1 MKNFAKLFLIFTILF
16 FTIQPTY
23 AKIYEAKALS
33 DFNIEK
39 PAKTFSFEIL
49 EEVEMENIIFPANST
64 FVAVPYKIKEQ
75 ARLKRNAVLVMQVKS
90 FTTPDNVTT
99 KTQNLFVK
107 YATELDKMETGKS
120 VVLAVGNKFVKG
132 ISIGYRTVEGAVK
145 NEEGNRFK
153 SGAKAAYES
162 TPLSYVEKG
171 ESINIKNGDKIYFN
185 FHIVDP
191 TDLSLKDIFI
201 YSIDEYEENE

>member
-33 DFNIEK
+33 DFDIEK
-39 PAKTFSFEIL
+39 PAKAFSFEIL
-49 EEVEMENIIFPANST
+49 EEVEMDNIIFPANST

-107 YATELDKMETGKS
+107 YATEFDKMEAGKS
-120 VVLAVGNKFVKG
+120 VVLTVGNKFFKG
-132 ISIGYRTVEGAVK
+132 LSIGYRTVEGAVK

-153 SGAKAAYES
+153 SGAKAAYDS

-171 ESINIKNGDKIYFN
+171 EAINIKTGDKIYFN
-185 FHIVDP
+185 FHIIDP

-201 YSIDEYEENE
+201 YSIEEYEENE

>member
-1 MKNFAKLFLIFTILF
+1 MKNFAKIFLIYTILF

-23 AKIYEAKALS
+23 AKIYDAKALS
-33 DFNIEK
+33 NFKTEK
-39 PAKTFSFEIL
+39 PEKTFSFEIL
-49 EEVEMENIIFPANST
+49 EEVEMDDIIFPANST

-107 YATELDKMETGKS
+107 YATELDKVEAGKS
-120 VVLAVGNKFVKG
+120 LVLAVGNKFFKG

-153 SGAKAAYES
+153 SGAKAAYDA

-171 ESINIKNGDKIYFN
+171 ETINIKAGDKIYFK
-185 FHIVDP
+185 FHIINP

>member
-23 AKIYEAKALS
+23 AKIYDAKALS
-33 DFNIEK
+33 DFDTEN

-49 EEVEMENIIFPANST
+49 EEVEMDNIIFPANST

>member
-1 MKNFAKLFLIFTILF
+1 MKNFAKIFLMYTILF

-23 AKIYEAKALS
+23 AKIYDAKALS
-33 DFNIEK
+33 NFNTEK
-39 PAKTFSFEIL
+39 PEKTFSFEIL
-49 EEVEMENIIFPANST
+49 EEVEMDDIIFPANST

-107 YATELDKMETGKS
+107 YATELDKVEAGKS
-120 VVLAVGNKFVKG
+120 LVLAVGNKFFKG

-153 SGAKAAYES
+153 SGAKAAYDA

-171 ESINIKNGDKIYFN
+171 ETINIKAGDKIYFK
-185 FHIVDP
+185 FHIINP